1 MKKVAV
7 LGKIPEIAYEKLSQ
21 HFQVTMNDDVT
32 PMSKNEIVEMVKGKE
47 AILSILSDTI
57 DQDVMEAA
65 APDLK
70 IIANYGAGF
79 NNIDVE
85 TATKKNIHVT
95 NTPVVSTY
103 ATAELTMGLLISLAR
118 RLVEGDRLTRSGKFE
133 GWAPLFHL
141 GTELRGKTLG
151 IFGMG
156 NIGKKVVQMAKAFE
170 MKIVYHNRTRLSEDE
185 EQALQCTYV
194 EKEQLLKQADVVS
207 LHMSYH
213 PSLHHF
219 IGEEELASMKPQA
232 LLLNLARGPL
242 VHEEALVSALEK
254 GVIAGAGLD
263 VFEFEPS
270 VTEGL
275 KALDNVIITPHIGN
289 ATVEA
294 RREMAEMAADNII
307 SVLQGG
313 KPNTP
318 VNQVKS

>member
-1 MKKVAV
+1 MKEVAV
-7 LGKIPEIAYEKLSQ
+7 LGKIPDIAYEKLSK
-21 HFQVTMNDDVT
+21 HFQVTMNHEVT
-32 PMSKNEIVEMVKGKE
+32 PLTKAEILEMVKGKE

-57 DQDVMEAA
+57 DQDIIEA

-79 NNIDVE
+79 NNIDVQ
-85 TATKKNIHVT
+85 TATEKNIHVT

-103 ATAELTMGLLISLAR
+103 ATAELTLGLLISLSR
-118 RLVEGDRLTRSGKFE
+118 RLVEGDKLTRAGKFE

-170 MKIVYHNRTRLSEDE
+170 MKILYYNRTKLSLEE
-185 EQALQCTYV
+185 EQELDITYCEKDALLQ
-194 EKEQLLKQADVVS
+194 EADVVS

-213 PSLHHF
+213 PSLKHF
-219 IGEEELASMKPQA
+219 IGMDQLKMMKSNA
-232 LLLNLARGPL
+232 LLLNLARGPM
-242 VHEEALVSALEK
+242 VHEEALVEALNNGE
-254 GVIAGAGLD
+254 IAGAGLD
-263 VFEFEPS
+263 VFEFEPA

-275 KALDNVIITPHIGN
+275 KTLDNVIITPHIGN

-294 RREMAEMAADNII
+294 RRDMAEMAAENII
-307 SVLQGG
+307 SVLNGG
-313 KPNTP
+313 EPKTP
-318 VNQVKS
+318 VNSL